1 MTKASYILTK
11 HQREAVVEMIRRA
24 QAIVGELAR
33 ELKLSRQG
41 VQQLADRN
49 GLNGEIAKRRAD
61 YVHKLW
67 KEASK

>member
-11 HQREAVVEMIRRA
+11 HQREAVVMIRRA